1 MAMTPRMLEKYK
13 SEVSPAMMRE
23 FGYKNVMQLPKIEK
37 IVVNIGVGD
46 AKLDIKFMDA
56 AINELRA
63 ITGQQPLLKRAK
75 KSIAGFKVR
84 QNMPVACAVTLRGAK
99 MWEFLDR
106 LISLALPGIKDFQGV
121 TRKGFDGRGNYNLGL
136 REQLI
141 FPEISYDKVIRS
153 RGMNVSIVTTAKS
166 DEEAFALLKGLGMP
180 FRVSNQGV

>member
-1 MAMTPRMLEKYK
+1 MIPRMLEKYK
-13 SEVSPAMMRE
+13 NEISPALLKE
-23 FGYKNVMQLPKIEK
+23 FGYKNVMQLPRVQKV
-37 IVVNIGVGD
+37 VVNIGVGD

-56 AINELRA
+56 AIAELRA

-84 QNMPVACAVTLRGAK
+84 QGMPVACSVTLRGNK

-121 TRKGFDGRGNYNLGL
+121 SRKGFDGRGNYNLGL

-153 RGMNVSIVTTAKS
+153 RGMNITIVTSAPS
-166 DEEAFALLKGLGMP
+166 DEEAYALLKGMGMP
-180 FRVSNQGV
+180 FNNR

>member
-1 MAMTPRMLEKYK
+1 MVPRMLEKYK
-13 SEVSPAMMRE
+13 NEISPALLKE
-23 FGYKNVMQLPKIEK
+23 FGYKNVMQLPRIQKV
-37 IVVNIGVGD
+37 VVNIGVGD

-56 AINELRA
+56 AIAELRA

-84 QNMPVACAVTLRGAK
+84 QGMPVACSVTLRGNK

-121 TRKGFDGRGNYNLGL
+121 SRKGFDGRGNYNLGL

-153 RGMNVSIVTTAKS
+153 RGMNITIVTTAPT
-166 DEEAFALLKGLGMP
+166 DEEAYALLKGMGMP
-180 FRVSNQGV
+180 FNNR

>member
-1 MAMTPRMLEKYK
+1 MIPRMLEKYK
-13 SEVSPAMMRE
+13 NEISPALLKE
-23 FGYKNVMQLPKIEK
+23 FGYKNVMQLPRIQKV
-37 IVVNIGVGD
+37 VVNIGVGD

-56 AINELRA
+56 AIAELRA

-84 QNMPVACAVTLRGAK
+84 QGMPVACSVTLRGNK

-121 TRKGFDGRGNYNLGL
+121 SRKGFDGRGNYNLGL

-153 RGMNVSIVTTAKS
+153 RGMNITIVTTAPT
-166 DEEAFALLKGLGMP
+166 DEEAYALLKGMGMP
-180 FRVSNQGV
+180 FNNR

>member
-1 MAMTPRMLEKYK
+1 MPRMQDKYK
-13 SEVSPAMMRE
+13 NEVAPALLRE
-23 FGYKNVMQLPKIEK
+23 FGYKNVMQLPKLEK

-63 ITGQQPLLKRAK
+63 ITGQAPLLKRAK

-106 LISLALPGIKDFQGV
+106 LVSLALPAIKDFQGI

-153 RGMNVSIVTTAKS
+153 RGMNISIVTSAKT
-166 DEEAFALLKGLGMP
+166 DEEAFALLKGLGLP
-180 FRVSNQGV
+180 FRTSREA

>member
-1 MAMTPRMLEKYK
+1 MAITPRMLEKYK
-13 SEVSPAMMRE
+13 NEVAPALLRE

-37 IVVNIGVGD
+37 VVVNIGVGD

-56 AINELRA
+56 AIAELRA
-63 ITGQQPLLKRAK
+63 ITGQAPLLKRAK

-106 LISLALPGIKDFQGV
+106 LISLALPGIKDFQGIS
-121 TRKGFDGRGNYNLGL
+121 RKGFDGRGNYNLGL

-153 RGMNVSIVTTAKS
+153 RGMNVTIVTSAKT
-166 DEEAFALLKGLGMP
+166 D
-180 FRVSNQGV
+180 

>member
-1 MAMTPRMLEKYK
+1 MVPRMLEKYK
-13 SEVSPAMMRE
+13 AETSSVLLKE
-23 FGYKNVMQLPKIEK
+23 FGYKNVMQLPRIEK
-37 IVVNIGVGD
+37 VVVNIGVGD

-56 AINELRA
+56 AIAELRA

-84 QNMPVACAVTLRGAK
+84 QGMPVACSVTLRRNR

-106 LISLALPGIKDFQGV
+106 LISLALPSIKDFQGV
-121 TRKGFDGRGNYNLGL
+121 SRKGFDGRGNYNLGL

-153 RGMNVSIVTTAKS
+153 RGMNVTIVTTAS
-166 DEEAFALLKGLGMP
+166 NDEEAYTLLKGIGMP
-180 FRVSNQGV
+180 FTTR

>member
-1 MAMTPRMLEKYK
+1 MPRLLDKYK
-13 SEVSPAMMRE
+13 SEVSQSLRQQ
-23 FGYKNVMQLPKIEK
+23 FNYKNVMQLPKLQK

-84 QNMPVACAVTLRGAK
+84 QNMPVACCVTLRGAK

-106 LISLALPGIKDFQGV
+106 LISLALPAIKDFQGISK
-121 TRKGFDGRGNYNLGL
+121 KGFDGRGNYNLGL

-141 FPEISYDKVIRS
+141 FPEISYDKVIRP
-153 RGMNVSIVTTAKS
+153 RGMNISIVTSANS
-166 DEEAFALLKGLGMP
+166 DEEAFALLKSLGMP
-180 FRVSNQGV
+180 FRIQF

>member
-1 MAMTPRMLEKYK
+1 MIPRMLEKYK
-13 SEVSPAMMRE
+13 NEISPALLKE
-23 FGYKNVMQLPKIEK
+23 FGYKNVMQLPRIQKV
-37 IVVNIGVGD
+37 VVNIGVGD

-56 AINELRA
+56 AIAELRA

-75 KSIAGFKVR
+75 KSIAGFKGR
-84 QNMPVACAVTLRGAK
+84 QGMPVACSVTLRGNK

-121 TRKGFDGRGNYNLGL
+121 SRKGFDGRGNYNLGL

-153 RGMNVSIVTTAKS
+153 RGMNITIVTTAPS
-166 DEEAFALLKGLGMP
+166 DEEAYALLKGMGMP
-180 FRVSNQGV
+180 FNNR

>member
-1 MAMTPRMLEKYK
+1 MAVTPRMLEKYK
-13 SEVSPAMMRE
+13 NEVAPALSRE

-37 IVVNIGVGD
+37 VVVNIGVGD

-56 AINELRA
+56 AIAELRA
-63 ITGQQPLLKRAK
+63 ITGQAPLLKRAK

-106 LISLALPGIKDFQGV
+106 LISLALPGIKDFQGI

-153 RGMNVSIVTTAKS
+153 RGMNVSIVTTAKT

-180 FRVSNQGV
+180 FRTGNQGA

>member
-1 MAMTPRMLEKYK
+1 MIPRLLEKYK
-13 SEVSPAMMRE
+13 NEISPALFKE
-23 FGYKNVMQLPKIEK
+23 FGYKNVMQLPRLQKV
-37 IVVNIGVGD
+37 VVNIGVGD

-56 AINELRA
+56 AIAELRA

-84 QNMPVACAVTLRGAK
+84 QGMPVACAVTLRGNK

-121 TRKGFDGRGNYNLGL
+121 SRKGFDGRGNYNLGL

-153 RGMNVSIVTTAKS
+153 RGMNISIVTSASS
-166 DEEAFALLKGLGMP
+166 DEEAYALLKGMGMP
-180 FRVSNQGV
+180 FNNR

>member
-1 MAMTPRMLEKYK
+1 MVPRMLEKYK
-13 SEVSPAMMRE
+13 NEISPALLKE
-23 FGYKNVMQLPKIEK
+23 FGYKNVMQLPRIQKV
-37 IVVNIGVGD
+37 VVNIGVGD

-56 AINELRA
+56 AIAELRA

-84 QNMPVACAVTLRGAK
+84 QGMPVACSVTLRGNK

-106 LISLALPGIKDFQGV
+106 LISLALPGIKDFQGIS
-121 TRKGFDGRGNYNLGL
+121 RKGFDGRGNYNLGL

-153 RGMNVSIVTTAKS
+153 RGMNITIVTSAPS
-166 DEEAFALLKGLGMP
+166 DEEAYALLKGMGMP
-180 FRVSNQGV
+180 FNNR